1 MADVGEDLAAGI
13 VPVVDIDSPDGARL
27 RGRRGWLYRVT
38 AAALTAIV
46 LGAVVDALGL
56 YPVYGVDSRH
66 AVAAGGGFELD
77 VRYAAVSRPAVATPF
92 DIEVRRPG
100 GFAGPV
106 TVGVS
111 SAYLSMWDEN
121 GLDPSPSRET
131 SSPDLLIWEFE
142 PPDGEALAISFDA
155 RIEPAAQQGKRGTV
169 AVLDP
174 AGAPLVSV
182 SFRTR
187 LRP

>member
-1 MADVGEDLAAGI
+1 MAAVAPL
-13 VPVVDIDSPDGARL
+13 VRVDTAD
-27 RGRRGWLYRVT
+27 GRRVRSRRLWLYRLTTGVLALIVGG
-38 AAALTAIV
+38 AAI
-46 LGAVVDALGL
+46 DALGL

-66 AVAAGGGFELD
+66 AVAEAGGYELD

-100 GFAGPV
+100 GFDGPV

-111 SAYLSMWDEN
+111 SDYLSMWDEN
-121 GLDPSPSRET
+121 GLDPAPAKETASPG
-131 SSPDLLIWEFE
+131 LLVWEFD
-142 PPDGEALAISFDA
+142 PPAGDVLAISFDA
-155 RIEPAAQQGKRGTV
+155 RIEPAAQQGKRGSV

-174 AGAPLVSV
+174 EGAPFVSV
-182 SFRTR
+182 SFSTR